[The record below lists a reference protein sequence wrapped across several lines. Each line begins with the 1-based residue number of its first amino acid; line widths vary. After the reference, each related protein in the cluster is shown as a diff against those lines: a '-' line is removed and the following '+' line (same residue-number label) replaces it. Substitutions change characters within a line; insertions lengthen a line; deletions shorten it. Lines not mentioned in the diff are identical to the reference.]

1 MTEEKFNWVA
11 QDKNGD
17 ISEYRRN
24 TKPYR
29 DCEEWLGGFLYKV
42 LEANK
47 PIKSWKK
54 RCFDLSK
61 FDYEIHDGKLIGI
74 PKNAPD
80 WLLKIKEINI
90 KAFDRITRRKD
101 IEKICEKSSLVSAF
115 TWRVTKQ
122 GPEYWGKINKK
133 LCEMEA
139 ENDTNKTKTCDC

>member
-1 MTEEKFNWVA
+1 MTKEKFNWIA
-11 QDKNGD
+11 QDNDGD
-17 ISEYRRN
+17 IAVYIRD
-24 TKPYR
+24 TKPSKG
-29 DCEEWLGGFLYKV
+29 DEEWLGGFGEHV
-42 LEANK
+42 FFANK
-47 PIKSWKK
+47 TIKSWKK

-90 KAFDRITRRKD
+90 KAFDLITRRKD
-101 IEKICEKSSLVSAF
+101 IDKICESSALDAAF
-115 TWRVTKQ
+115 TWDMTKQ